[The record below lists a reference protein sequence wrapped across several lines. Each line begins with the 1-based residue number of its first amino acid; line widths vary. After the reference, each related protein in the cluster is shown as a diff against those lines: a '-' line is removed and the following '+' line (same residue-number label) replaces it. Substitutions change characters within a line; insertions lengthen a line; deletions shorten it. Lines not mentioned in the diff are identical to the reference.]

1 MRSASVWAARS
12 AVFGAAAAICGSSAF
27 ADLPPVAS
35 PPRHQIVYLFTS
47 AQLEQL
53 RQSNPRHYAQAQR
66 ILAAANT
73 LCKPGADEVTRVS
86 LDVHDLKCFGAL
98 MMTSNPPKTQLSFR
112 LDDTRYVAIVTL
124 TDAGARAMPAVN
136 VTPAAGK

>member
-1 MRSASVWAARS
+1 MRSASVRAACS
-12 AVFGAAAAICGSSAF
+12 AVFGAAAAICGSLAF
-27 ADLPPVAS
+27 ADS
-35 PPRHQIVYLFTS
+35 PPRPQTVYLYTS

-73 LCKPGADEVTRVS
+73 LCKPGADDAMRVS

-112 LDDTRYVAIVTL
+112 LDDTRYLAIVTL
-124 TDAGARAMPAVN
+124 TDAGARAVPAVS